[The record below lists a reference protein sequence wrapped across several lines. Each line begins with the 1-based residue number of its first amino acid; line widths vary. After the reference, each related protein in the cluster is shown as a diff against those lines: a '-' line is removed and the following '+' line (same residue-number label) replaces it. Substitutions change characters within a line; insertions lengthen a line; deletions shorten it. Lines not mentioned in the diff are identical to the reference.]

1 MWFCWSYPLHLVQYL
16 ALYSTATTITIYSVM
31 RCYPFQ
37 TIYVTTSPGTFQ
49 NHCVHHA
56 TCPLDSG
63 TMTPLHLP
71 LQKKKKAQPLH
82 SGTPGPSQYDSTS
95 HWHLIMLLCYI
106 PAYLIQEFSLVF
118 SPKLISVFHL
128 RKFTHSL
135 RQNLGLF

>member
-1 MWFCWSYPLHLVQYL
+1 
-16 ALYSTATTITIYSVM
+16 M

-71 LQKKKKAQPLH
+71 LQKKKRPNLFILALQALH
-82 SGTPGPSQYDSTS
+82 NMTQLHTG
-95 HWHLIMLLCYI
+95 I
-106 PAYLIQEFSLVF
+106 
-118 SPKLISVFHL
+118 
-128 RKFTHSL
+128 
-135 RQNLGLF
+135 